1 MKKSFLTYS
10 TTCVLQIWYYSVS
23 GWQYSLPYSS
33 LVVLHSFRLKNRS
46 YFRLY
51 KSPSL
56 GAIQTSIAFVCRIT
70 PVCLFYIQIINS
82 NFHPLKLT
90 GTRKGQS
97 SVLHSFVTQW
107 RKTVDIFWFL
117 CFTKRNTSNE
127 NRPIWLLPF
136 SIIVVCGSLSQLVFV
151 EKIKTRMSS
160 CMISILKLL
169 AKNKI
174 T

>member
-1 MKKSFLTYS
+1 MFNNLCFTGLVLFCLEITIFFAVFIISCFTFLQTQKTS
-10 TTCVLQIWYYSVS
+10 LIQTLQVTFILCHPNF
-23 GWQYSLPYSS
+23 YSLWMQNNSS
-33 LVVLHSFRLKNRS
+33 ML
-46 YFRLY
+46 
-51 KSPSL
+51 
-56 GAIQTSIAFVCRIT
+56 I
-70 PVCLFYIQIINS
+70 YIQIINS

-97 SVLHSFVTQW
+97 SALHSFVTQW

-117 CFTKRNTSNE
+117 CFTKRNTSKE

-151 EKIKTRMSS
+151 EKIKSRMSS

-169 AKNKI
+169 AENKV

>member
-1 MKKSFLTYS
+1 MIIFIVLLFIRHKKY
-10 TTCVLQIWYYSVS
+10 
-23 GWQYSLPYSS
+23 
-33 LVVLHSFRLKNRS
+33 S

-51 KSPSL
+51 KSPSFC
-56 GAIQTSIAFVCRIT
+56 AIQPSIAFVCRVT
-70 PVCLFYIQIINS
+70 SLWLFYIQIINS

-97 SVLHSFVTQW
+97 SALHSFVTQW

-117 CFTKRNTSNE
+117 CFTKRNTSKE

-160 CMISILKLL
+160 CSSILMLL
-169 AKNKI
+169 AEKKI